1 VKLCI
6 DWTNPIKPASID
18 QPVHAGTSAELA
30 RCTDHDR
37 RNDVGSSLP
46 CGGRE
51 QETGK
56 QSRDQ
61 EFHDRAFFL
70 MFFSG

>member
-30 RCTDHDR
+30 RCT
-37 RNDVGSSLP
+37 GM
-46 CGGRE
+46 
-51 QETGK
+51 TGVMM
-56 QSRDQ
+56 SA
-61 EFHDRAFFL
+61 RAFRAEAENRKPASRVAIKSF
-70 MFFSG
+70 MIERFS